1 MARVGARHDRLL
13 KDTHVAAGRVEAR
26 RDQIPDLAQQGFAR
40 GEPFDRAGAAADPQ
54 REFALLVDEQAV
66 AGFVRPGPL
75 RQDTLNP
82 FGRRGGKDHRH
93 EREAAQVEA
102 RVVRHED
109 VCAGMNGLRPARI
122 VAVHRGVDFLL
133 FVAGAVRVGIAVDEP
148 HDVGAIGF
156 APLGVYV
163 EPDCLPGPGGD
174 PVAVAGDPERRHER
188 SSQLQAVACVQRR
201 ISVER
206 RVRRRWTN
214 PESRT
219 LRARRPCV
227 SGRSRAR
234 RPRGSDSFLPSPRRA
249 YRASRAT
256 GRYGILATARFRR

>member
-13 KDTHVAAGRVEAR
+13 EEPHVAAGRIEAR
-26 RDQIPDLAQQGFAR
+26 RDQVPHLAQQGFAR

-82 FGRRGGKDHRH
+82 FGRRSGKDQRH

-109 VCAGMNGLRPARI
+109 VRAGMNGLRPAGI
-122 VAVHRGVDFLL
+122 VAVRRGVDFFL

-148 HDVGAIGF
+148 NDVGAIGF
-156 APLGVYV
+156 APLGVHV
-163 EPDCLPGPGGD
+163 EPDRLSGSGGN

-201 ISVER
+201 VWVER
-206 RVRRRWTN
+206 RVKRQWTN
-214 PESRT
+214 PGCRT
-219 LRARRPCV
+219 LRGVRPDV
-227 SGRSRAR
+227 SGKSRAR
-234 RPRGSDSFLPSPRRA
+234 RLRGSDSFLPSLRRVH
-249 YRASRAT
+249 RAPRAT
-256 GRYGILATARFRR
+256 GRYGIPATARFRR